1 MTYFVSDIAR
11 IIHAPGNILNDGPV
25 SLLLT
30 DSRSLSFPEETLF
43 FALKTKQNDGHK
55 YVTELYHKGVRNF
68 VISQRLPIFDSLSDA
83 NFLVVDNTLA
93 ALQQLAASHRKH
105 FHIPVI
111 GITGSNGKTIV
122 KEWLYQ
128 LLNEDKRIVRSPRSY
143 NSQTGVPLSVWRL
156 DEQAELAIFE
166 AGISQPEEMER
177 LEKIIVPQIGI
188 LTNIGSAHQEGF
200 KSIEQKCLE
209 KLKLFSHAETI
220 IYEEDDKIVQ
230 HCILNTIAGE
240 NFLSWSK
247 KNQDAPLYISKIKKG
262 EQSTF
267 IQYNYLQIIDGD
279 FEIPFTEDAN
289 IENAIHCLAVMLYLQ
304 IAPEKI
310 RERMMKLHSVAMRL
324 EVKEGIQN
332 CLIIDDTYN
341 LDFNSLE
348 LALDFQMRRAKGSD
362 LKRTLILSDLQQTGK
377 SSHLL
382 YLEVANLLKQK
393 GIDKLIGIGK
403 NISDQASLFPMG
415 MAFYETT
422 EEFLQSTIIGSFDKE
437 LILVKGAREF
447 HFEKISDRLQLKVHE
462 TILEVNLDAI
472 VHNFNYYRSKLK
484 PTTKMV
490 CMVKAFGYGAGSYEL
505 AKTLQEHHCDY
516 LAVAVADEGA
526 ELRKAGIYMP
536 LMVMNPEMSSF
547 NVLFDNDLEPEVYS
561 FKLLKALIRAAEM
574 QGISNYP
581 VHIKIDSGMHRLG
594 FLPEEMD
601 ELTDLLTAQTALKVR
616 SVFSHLAG
624 SDSEDHNDYTLRQIK
639 RFTQCAERIESAVGY
654 KVLHHILNTAGIFR
668 FSEHQKDMVRL
679 GIGLYGVSSCGEEGL
694 RNVST
699 LKTTILQIKNIKAG
713 ETVGYG
719 RKWTLTRDSRIGTI
733 PIGYADGLDRH
744 LSNGVGEVVVNGKRA
759 KIVGNICMD
768 ITMID
773 LTDMEVQEGDTAIIF
788 GEELT
793 VQEIADKLETIPYE
807 IITSIATRVKR
818 VYYRE

>member
-11 IIHAPGNILNDGPV
+11 IIHASGNIQNDVPIN
-25 SLLLT
+25 LLLT
-30 DSRSLSFPEETLF
+30 DSRSLSFSEETLF

-55 YVTELYHKGVRNF
+55 YVTELYQKGVRNF
-68 VISQRLPIFDSLSDA
+68 VISQKLPIFEGLSEA
-83 NFLVVDNTLA
+83 NLLVVGDTLA
-93 ALQQLAASHRKH
+93 ALQQLAAAHRKH
-105 FHIPVI
+105 FQIPVI

-166 AGISQPEEMER
+166 AGISQPEEMEH
-177 LEKIIVPQIGI
+177 LEKVILPQIGI

-200 KSIEQKCLE
+200 QTIEQKCLE
-209 KLKLFSHAETI
+209 KLKLFSHSETI
-220 IYEEDDKIVQ
+220 IYEEDDEIVQ

-247 KNQDAPLYISKIKKG
+247 KNQDAPLYISKVKKG

-267 IQYNYLQIIDGD
+267 IRYNYLQIIDGD

-289 IENAIHCLAVMLYLQ
+289 IENAIHCLAVMLYFQ
-304 IAPEKI
+304 IAPEVI
-310 RERMMKLHSVAMRL
+310 SERMKKLHSVAMRL

-348 LALDFQMRRAKGSD
+348 LALDFQMRRAKGSE

-377 SSHLL
+377 SGRLL
-382 YLEVANLLKQK
+382 YLEVATLLKQK
-393 GIDKLIGIGK
+393 GIEKLIGIGK
-403 NISDQASLFPMG
+403 NIGDQASLFPMG

-422 EEFLQSTIIGSFDKE
+422 EEFLQSIIVNSFDKE

-472 VHNFNYYRSKLK
+472 VHNYNYYRSKLQ

-594 FLPEEMD
+594 FMPEEMD

-624 SDSEDHNDYTLRQIK
+624 SDSEAHSDYTLNQID
-639 RFTQCAERIESAVGY
+639 RFSNCANRIESAVGY

-668 FSEHQKDMVRL
+668 FPEHQKDMVRL
-679 GIGLYGVSSCGEEGL
+679 GIGLYGVSSSGEEGL

-713 ETVGYG
+713 ETIGYG

-744 LSNGVGEVVVNGKRA
+744 LSNGIGEVVVNGKRA
-759 KIVGNICMD
+759 RIVGNICMD

-773 LTDMEVQEGDTAIIF
+773 LTDIEAQEGDTAIIF
-788 GEELT
+788 GEELS
-793 VQEIADKLETIPYE
+793 VSEIAEKLGTIPYE
-807 IITSIATRVKR
+807 IITSVATRVKR

>member
-11 IIHAPGNILNDGPV
+11 IIHASANILNDGPV

-55 YVTELYHKGVRNF
+55 YVTELYQKGVRTF
-68 VISQRLPIFDSLSDA
+68 VVSQRLPIFDGLTEA
-83 NFLVVDNTLA
+83 NLLVVKDTLA

-105 FHIPVI
+105 FKIPVI

-177 LEKIIVPQIGI
+177 LEKVIAPEIGI

-200 KSIEQKCLE
+200 QSIEQKCLE
-209 KLKLFSHAETI
+209 KLKLFTHSETI
-220 IYEEDDKIVQ
+220 VYEEDDQIVQ

-289 IENAIHCLAVMLYLQ
+289 IENAIHCLAVMLYFQ
-304 IAPEKI
+304 ISPDKI

-403 NISDQASLFPMG
+403 NIGDQASLFPMG

-422 EEFLQSTIIGSFDKE
+422 EEFLQSTLINSFDKE

-472 VHNFNYYRSKLK
+472 VHNFNFYRSKLK

-624 SDSEDHNDYTLRQIK
+624 SDSESHNDYTLRQIE
-639 RFTQCAERIESAVGY
+639 RFTQCAERIEEAVGY

-668 FSEHQKDMVRL
+668 FPEHQKDMVRL

-699 LKTTILQIKNIKAG
+699 LKTTILQIKDIKAG
-713 ETVGYG
+713 ETIGYG

-759 KIVGNICMD
+759 PIVGNICMD

-773 LTDMEVQEGDTAIIF
+773 LTDIDVQEGDTAIIF

-793 VQEIADKLETIPYE
+793 VQEIADKLGTIPYE

>member
-11 IIHAPGNILNDGPV
+11 IIHASGNILNDAPV

-55 YVTELYHKGVRNF
+55 YVTELYQKGVRTF
-68 VISQRLPIFDSLSDA
+68 VISQRLPIFEGLTEA
-83 NFLVVDNTLA
+83 NLLVVKDTLA

-105 FHIPVI
+105 FQIPVI

-156 DEQAELAIFE
+156 DEQAELALFE

-177 LEKIIVPQIGI
+177 LEKVIAPEIGI

-200 KSIEQKCLE
+200 QSIEQKCLE
-209 KLKLFSHAETI
+209 KLKLFTHSETI
-220 IYEEDDKIVQ
+220 VYEEDDQIVQ

-289 IENAIHCLAVMLYLQ
+289 IENAIHCLAVMLYFQ
-304 IAPEKI
+304 ISPDKI

-403 NISDQASLFPMG
+403 NIGDQASLFPMG

-422 EEFLQSTIIGSFDKE
+422 EEFLQSTLINSFDKE

-472 VHNFNYYRSKLK
+472 VHNFNFYRSKLK

-624 SDSEDHNDYTLRQIK
+624 SDSESHNDYTLRQIE

-668 FSEHQKDMVRL
+668 FPEHQKDMVRL

-699 LKTTILQIKNIKAG
+699 LKTTILQIKDIKAG
-713 ETVGYG
+713 ETIGYG

-773 LTDMEVQEGDTAIIF
+773 LTDTDAQEGDTAIIF

-793 VQEIADKLETIPYE
+793 VQEIADKLGTIPYE

-818 VYYRE
+818 IYYRE

>member
-1 MTYFVSDIAR
+1 MTYSVTEIAR
-11 IIHAPGNILNDGPV
+11 IIQASCTEIKDGSI

-55 YVTELYHKGVRNF
+55 YVTELYQKGVRNF
-68 VISQRLPIFDSLSDA
+68 VISQKSALFENLTDA
-83 NFLVVDNTLA
+83 NFLLVNDALI
-93 ALQQLAASHRKH
+93 ALQQLAINHRRK
-105 FHIPVI
+105 FHMPVV

-156 DEQAELAIFE
+156 DDQAELAIFE
-166 AGISQPEEMER
+166 AGISLPEEMEK
-177 LEKIIVPQIGI
+177 LEKIIAPQIGI

-200 KSIEQKCLE
+200 QSIEQKCLE
-209 KLKLFSHAETI
+209 KLKLFCHSEII
-220 IYEEDDKIVQ
+220 IYEQDNEVIQ
-230 HCILNTIAGE
+230 RCILNTVGGE
-240 NFLSWSK
+240 HFLAWSK
-247 KNQDAPLYISKIKKG
+247 KNPDASLYISKIKKD
-262 EQSTF
+262 EQSTT
-267 IQYNYLQIIDGD
+267 IYYNYLNVIENI

-289 IENAIHCLAVMLYLQ
+289 IENSIHCLALMLYLQ
-304 IAPEKI
+304 VPPEKI
-310 RERMMKLHSVAMRL
+310 KSRMMKLHSVAMRL

-377 SSHLL
+377 SNRSL
-382 YLEVANLLKQK
+382 YKEVAALLEQK
-393 GIDKLIGIGK
+393 GVEKLIGIGK
-403 NISDQASLFPMG
+403 NIFEQASLFPMSTG
-415 MAFYETT
+415 FYETT
-422 EEFLQSTIIGSFDKE
+422 DEFLQSPIISSFDKE

-462 TILEVNLDAI
+462 TILEVNLDAL
-472 VHNFNYYRSKLK
+472 VHNFNFYRSLLK

-547 NVLFDNDLEPEVYS
+547 NVLFDNELEPEVYS

-594 FLPEEMD
+594 FLPEEMA
-601 ELTDLLTAQTALKVR
+601 ELTGMLAAQSALKVR

-624 SDSEDHNDYTLRQIK
+624 SDSEAHNDYTLRQIGT
-639 RFTQCAERIESAVGY
+639 FTSCANLIESAVGY
-654 KVLHHILNTAGIFR
+654 KILHHILNTAGIFR
-668 FSEHQKDMVRL
+668 FAEHQKDMVRL
-679 GIGLYGVSSCGEEGL
+679 GIGLYGVNSCGEEGL
-694 RNVST
+694 RNVTT
-699 LKTTILQIKNIKAG
+699 LKSTILQIKTVKAG
-713 ETVGYG
+713 ETIGYG

-744 LSNGVGEVVVNGKRA
+744 LSNGVGEVLVNGKRA
-759 KIVGNICMD
+759 PIIGNICMD

-773 LTDMEVQEGDTAIIF
+773 LTDIDVQEGDTAIIF
-788 GEELT
+788 GEDIT
-793 VQEIADKLETIPYE
+793 VTEMAEKLGTIPYE
-807 IITSIATRVKR
+807 IITSVASRVKR
-818 VYYRE
+818 IYYRE